1 MALAENSGL
10 SAIHTLTEVKTRQ
23 LKEKNPALGIDCLD
37 KGTSGEWPRS
47 DAPGWTGRP
56 DRAAPA
62 NGEPGV
68 AGVAG
73 GTEEVQC
80 S

>member
-37 KGTSGEWPRS
+37 KGTYGKPVLVFKGDCGE
-47 DAPGWTGRP
+47 GG
-56 DRAAPA
+56 
-62 NGEPGV
+62 
-68 AGVAG
+68 G
-73 GTEEVQC
+73 GTLC
-80 S
+80 HSCRS